1 MHVNIYKV
9 NILNILNK
17 KINVYLIVYF
27 HEEENIG
34 GKEDK
39 ILLYHVNSFT
49 NTHFDFNCKEEKR

>member
-9 NILNILNK
+9 NILNILNTK
-17 KINVYLIVYF
+17 MNVYLIVYF

-49 NTHFDFNCKEEKR
+49 NTHFDFN